1 MSWFLMKWK
10 LNKIL
15 NVFFKIYLKRNRT
28 TLIALRIK
36 LSNLNEINIQRW
48 ITEIESKYDF
58 EMIHWSE

>member
-1 MSWFLMKWK
+1 MKWK

>member
-10 LNKIL
+10 LYKIL
-15 NVFFKIYLKRNRT
+15 NLFFKIYLKRNRT